1 MQSPIAVVLE
11 QTCRLGRETNVL
23 LTEKSGHLYAYSV
36 PAHRQMRQARSR
48 RKRCHPVTPFKYR
61 VFRYRKIPIAIAQL
75 HRYLASP
82 LPHRRP

>member
-36 PAHRQMRQARSR
+36 PAHQRMRWARSR
-48 RKRCHPVTPFKYR
+48 GKRCHPVTLFKYR
-61 VFRYRKIPIAIAQL
+61 VFRYCKIPIAIAQM
-75 HRYLASP
+75 HRYLTSP
-82 LPHRRP
+82 LVHCRP

>member
-36 PAHRQMRQARSR
+36 PAHQRMRWARSR
-48 RKRCHPVTPFKYR
+48 GKRCHPVTLFKYR
-61 VFRYRKIPIAIAQL
+61 VFRYCKILIAIAEMRCYRASLRL
-75 HRYLASP
+75 HCRA
-82 LPHRRP
+82 